1 MRRTGI
7 RWVRKTEHRTS
18 LWQKKPAQKRAN
30 KKYGAILR
38 AKGSQV
44 PSREVRRGGI
54 GKGALYLRVVMKFL
68 SSSVTSFQ
76 HGVLAAMASRY
87 SRTLAGVR

>member
-7 RWVRKTEHRTS
+7 RGVRKTEHRTT
-18 LWQKKPAQKRAN
+18 LWQKKTGAEKN

>member
-1 MRRTGI
+1 MG
-7 RWVRKTEHRTS
+7 EENRTS
-18 LWQKKPAQKRAN
+18 NLPMAKKTGAEKGEQKIRSDTES
-30 KKYGAILR
+30 
-38 AKGSQV
+38 KGE
-44 PSREVRRGGI
+44 PGGI